1 MVNVDFNMRTLD
13 YYLHS
18 DDELNQQS
26 AEMCRNDFAQYGS
39 IVLYFDNKM
48 NHWRKTESAESYR
61 QKVAQLDQK
70 RHMIHNNCLN
80 DIKMLN
86 RMAQMD
92 GQKPFATWETDG
104 KVNRTDIGN
113 AIVEQCYEQ
122 IIQGQTSKEQK
133 ENKLIKARNKIDQ
146 YNYMLGYTKYPLVKD
161 PKNKHYAFVDL
172 FSLKHVPYAT
182 VKNYVQGRT
191 NDPEKL
197 KILNTAND
205 LVNDQHTRQ
214 SSHDEPDL

>member
-1 MVNVDFNMRTLD
+1 
-13 YYLHS
+13 
-18 DDELNQQS
+18 
-26 AEMCRNDFAQYGS
+26 
-39 IVLYFDNKM
+39 
-48 NHWRKTESAESYR
+48 
-61 QKVAQLDQK
+61 
-70 RHMIHNNCLN
+70 
-80 DIKMLN
+80 
-86 RMAQMD
+86 
-92 GQKPFATWETDG
+92 
-104 KVNRTDIGN
+104 
-113 AIVEQCYEQ
+113 
-122 IIQGQTSKEQK
+122 
-133 ENKLIKARNKIDQ
+133 
-146 YNYMLGYTKYPLVKD
+146 MLGYTKYPLVKD